1 MESLSEA
8 SDAYLLERDI
18 AELHRESKKWIS
30 EIALWRAE
38 LNFFQKLLDRYANQ
52 FTEIEDKKSIDHFQ
66 HLITY
71 YTGELL
77 DEFKQSTR
85 RHEKLLANQLE
96 NSDKV
101 DEAGYRNQHGDLSS
115 HINSFLNEFNI
126 YKKEF
131 FLFIEKVI

>member
-18 AELHRESKKWIS
+18 AELHRESQKWIS
-30 EIALWRAE
+30 EIELWRAE
-38 LNFFQKLLDRYANQ
+38 LNFFQKLLDRYASK
-52 FTEIEDKKSIDHFQ
+52 FTEVEDKKRIDHFQ

-77 DEFKQSTR
+77 DEFKQFTR
-85 RHEKLLANQLE
+85 RHEKLLASQLE
-96 NSDKV
+96 TSEKV
-101 DEAGYRNQHGDLSS
+101 DEVGYRQQHGELSS
-115 HINSFLNEFNI
+115 RINSFLNEFNV

-131 FLFIEKVI
+131 FHFMEKVV